1 MNLLFTLTVR
11 IKAKTTMLTQQLI
24 LNVNQTFRLFDR
36 HQQFLG
42 TGLLEPNG
50 RLQPMKLVNLN

>member
-1 MNLLFTLTVR
+1 
-11 IKAKTTMLTQQLI
+11 MLTQQLI